1 MSNKRKKSSKT
12 SSSYKRESTIYQF
25 LSKDKDSCTSGQA
38 ETATESQGN
47 HFTEDKDQITDG
59 AVHMMETDIDELANN
74 AEEDDY
80 GGSGLRMNKSQNP
93 ETITEQITEISDITQ
108 GTVTEH
114 NHGETERN
122 AVRISKVFNP
132 SVSISADE
140 TRSAGSVTLISVDQ
154 VHEIRQQ
161 ELAVTQLG
169 STVSEKRSPVI
180 DIVHD
185 KIRYQSGSD
194 MDESF
199 LPSASFV
206 SQAGSGSP
214 VINTEMNDKLKVGL
228 KKVTHLL
235 SKSPKLDVVSGIAY
249 SPIFSRKKSE
259 NITQENVFGDV
270 EKFQTSDI
278 NGESDSYSNLKHSS
292 SEIARG
298 GKENEPKGKLQN
310 FSDSDI
316 DTGINEP
323 NQVNNTNKTR
333 RGNTRLKRKLPNF
346 SDSDGNAGINEP
358 GPSNKNK
365 ENSSQS
371 QTNSQ
376 ENKRLKRNLP
386 DFSDSGSDDND
397 LPLISRKTRPP
408 GSDDNDLPSIS
419 RKTRPP
425 SKKKFVSLDEM
436 NKKAKKF
443 SISKSFFSG
452 KDEKLQPTLSFFM
465 SKYRIFEKKPF
476 SDNYIIPFF
485 LQKTIICYVIKYTQ
499 KE

>member
-1 MSNKRKKSSKT
+1 MSNKRKKTSKT
-12 SSSYKRESTIYQF
+12 SSSKRESTIHQF
-25 LSKDKDSCTSGQA
+25 LSKDKDSCTLGKA
-38 ETATESQGN
+38 DTASESQEI
-47 HFTEDKDQITDG
+47 HLTEDKITDG
-59 AVHMMETDIDELANN
+59 AVHMMETDSNKLGNN
-74 AEEDDY
+74 ALADDV
-80 GGSGLRMNKSQNP
+80 GSGMSQNQ
-93 ETITEQITEISDITQ
+93 EAITEISDEIQ
-108 GTVTEH
+108 KVVTEH
-114 NHGETERN
+114 IPSEKEIN
-122 AVRISKVFNP
+122 AVRISQVFNSP
-132 SVSISADE
+132 VPLNTGETSA
-140 TRSAGSVTLISVDQ
+140 AGSVTLISVDQ
-154 VHEIRQQ
+154 MHEIQQQ
-161 ELAVTQLG
+161 ELAVSQLG
-169 STVSEKRSPVI
+169 STLSEKRSPDI

-206 SQAGSGSP
+206 SQGGSGSP
-214 VINTEMNDKLKVGL
+214 VVNAEMNDKLKVGL
-228 KKVTHLL
+228 KKVTNYL

-259 NITQENVFGDV
+259 NTTQENVFGDV

-278 NGESDSYSNLKHSS
+278 NGESDSDSNLKHSS
-292 SEIARG
+292 SEIASG
-298 GKENEPKGKLQN
+298 GKENELKGKLPS

-316 DTGINEP
+316 DRGINEP
-323 NQVNNTNKTR
+323 NQVNNTYKTR

-346 SDSDGNAGINEP
+346 SDSDGNAGVNEP

-365 ENSSQS
+365 ENISQS

-408 GSDDNDLPSIS
+408 DTDDSGLPLISRKTNPPGSDDNDLPLISRKTRPPGSDENDLPSIS

-425 SKKKFVSLDEM
+425 AKKKFVSLDEM

-465 SKYRIFEKKPF
+465 SK
-476 SDNYIIPFF
+476 
-485 LQKTIICYVIKYTQ
+485 
-499 KE
+499 